1 MLAAVAS
8 SSWIFLLFCTLS
20 HICLLMKSSNLLPFS
35 CLTISPLISR
45 LFSSTS
51 LRPLFLLS
59 MSLLGILLLDRWKP
73 RFLFDFS
80 GM

>member
-1 MLAAVAS
+1 MLAAVS
-8 SSWIFLLFCTLS
+8 GSSWMFLLCRTLS
-20 HICLLMKSSNLLPFS
+20 CICLLIKSSNLLPFS
-35 CLTISPLISR
+35 CLTISCLISR

-59 MSLLGILLLDRWKP
+59 MSLLGILLLERWKP

>member
-1 MLAAVAS
+1 M
-8 SSWIFLLFCTLS
+8 FLLCPTLS
-20 HICLLMKSSNLLPFS
+20 CICLLIKNSNLLLFS
-35 CLTISPLISR
+35 SLIISCLISR

-59 MSLLGILLLDRWKP
+59 MSLLGILLLERWKP